1 MNLLNNLKRNS
12 MKFLDMENKLKELQY
27 NFKIISKRT
36 DLEINE
42 AFLSLQIQKL
52 EEEILILMQ
61 EVPTNKTILQIN
73 KYREH
78 IDIFFNQL
86 IQTKKQIKKING
98 KFN

>member
-1 MNLLNNLKRNS
+1 
-12 MKFLDMENKLKELQY
+12 MESKLKQLQY

-42 AFLSLQIQKL
+42 AFISLQIQKL

-61 EVPTNKTILQIN
+61 GVQTKKTILQID

-86 IQTKKQIKKING
+86 IQTKKQIEKING

>member
-1 MNLLNNLKRNS
+1 MCIKLFILI
-12 MKFLDMENKLKELQY
+12 MESKLKQLQY

-61 EVPTNKTILQIN
+61 GVQTKKTILQID

>member
-1 MNLLNNLKRNS
+1 
-12 MKFLDMENKLKELQY
+12 MELKLKELQT

-61 EVPTNKTILQIN
+61 GIQTKKTILQID
-73 KYREH
+73 KYRSH

-86 IQTKKQIKKING
+86 IQTKKQIEKING

>member
-1 MNLLNNLKRNS
+1 
-12 MKFLDMENKLKELQY
+12 MENKLKELQY

-61 EVPTNKTILQIN
+61 EVPTKKTILRID

-78 IDIFFNQL
+78 IDIYLNQL

>member
-1 MNLLNNLKRNS
+1 
-12 MKFLDMENKLKELQY
+12 MENKLKELQY

-42 AFLSLQIQKL
+42 KFLSLQIQKL

-61 EVPTNKTILQIN
+61 EEPTNKTILQID

>member
-1 MNLLNNLKRNS
+1 
-12 MKFLDMENKLKELQY
+12 MENKLAKLQY

-42 AFLSLQIQKL
+42 KFLSLQIQKL
-52 EEEILILMQ
+52 EEEIFILMQ
-61 EVPTNKTILQIN
+61 EEPTKKTILQID

-78 IDIFFNQL
+78 IDIYFNQL
-86 IQTKKQIKKING
+86 IQTKKQIKQING

>member
-1 MNLLNNLKRNS
+1 
-12 MKFLDMENKLKELQY
+12 MESKLKQLQY

-61 EVPTNKTILQIN
+61 GVQTKKTILQID

-86 IQTKKQIKKING
+86 IQTKKQIEKING